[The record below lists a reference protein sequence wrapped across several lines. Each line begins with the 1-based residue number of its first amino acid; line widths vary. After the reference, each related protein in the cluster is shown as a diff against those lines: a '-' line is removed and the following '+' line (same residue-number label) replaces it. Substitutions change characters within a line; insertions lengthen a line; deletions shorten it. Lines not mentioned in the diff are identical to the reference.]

1 MCRGATNGVLVF
13 RVILV
18 TQRAG
23 EHLGPSLGAL
33 RVLGAC
39 LRPRIV
45 CVFVRQLALL
55 RSVMLN
61 DTLERDLATL
71 LSGLAAYGAREST
84 RPRTRPEPA
93 TFFGE
98 CKRAVIARAE
108 RLGEAGELKRM
119 LAHRCLP

>member
-1 MCRGATNGVLVF
+1 MGATAANRVLVF

-39 LRPRIV
+39 LRPRII

-55 RSVMLN
+55 RSVMPT
-61 DTLERDLATL
+61 DTLPRGRAAL
-71 LSGLAAYGAREST
+71 LRGLAAYRAREST
-84 RPRTRPEPA
+84 RPRTRPDPA
-93 TFFGE
+93 
-98 CKRAVIARAE
+98 VDIVV
-108 RLGEAGELKRM
+108 
-119 LAHRCLP
+119 